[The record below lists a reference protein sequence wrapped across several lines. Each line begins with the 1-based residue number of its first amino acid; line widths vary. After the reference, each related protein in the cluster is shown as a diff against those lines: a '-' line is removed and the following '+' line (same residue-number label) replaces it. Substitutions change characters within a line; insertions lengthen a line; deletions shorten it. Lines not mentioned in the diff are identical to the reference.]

1 MSAITTDNAQLILLF
16 GWAQDEGCQL
26 LLATQINLKL
36 IWEHKLSIAG
46 VRIGKINVYIIRV
59 NGGGKLR
66 NRIPTITIHP
76 ASIAP

>member
-1 MSAITTDNAQLILLF
+1 MSSSP
-16 GWAQDEGCQL
+16 
-26 LLATQINLKL
+26 ATQINLKL

-46 VRIGKINVYIIRV
+46 VPIGKINVYIIRV
-59 NGGGKLR
+59 NGGGNCG